1 MATIADMAEDTS
13 PINSHAAAISLDNRL
28 AAAEILQ
35 ELVVDVTDLSLV
47 GKQAHWNLRGRSFR
61 DLHLQLDEMV
71 DVAREGSDTLAER
84 LLQLG
89 VAADGRA
96 ETLYKSSH
104 LDKFPEGRISDD
116 QATDLIVGAL
126 ETVSQV
132 GHSRLGQLG
141 ELDPVSQDLVI
152 AVLEGIEKQLWM
164 FEAHREQEKA
174 R

>member
-1 MATIADMAEDTS
+1 MGEDTS
-13 PINSHAAAISLDNRL
+13 TINAHAAAISLDSRL

-35 ELVVDVTDLSLV
+35 ELVVDVTDLSLI
-47 GKQAHWNLRGRSFR
+47 GKQAHWNLRGPSFR
-61 DLHLQLDEMV
+61 DLHLQLDELV
-71 DVAREGSDTLAER
+71 DVAREGADTLAER

-96 ETLYKSSH
+96 GTISRNSH
-104 LDKFPEGRISDD
+104 LDKFPEGRVSDD
-116 QATDLIVGAL
+116 QVVDLMVAAL

-152 AVLEGIEKQLWM
+152 SVLEGVEKQLWM
-164 FEAHREQEKA
+164 FEAHREREKA
-174 R
+174 

>member
-1 MATIADMAEDTS
+1 MGEDTS
-13 PINSHAAAISLDNRL
+13 AINTHAAAISLDDRL

-35 ELVVDVTDLSLV
+35 ELLTDVTDLSLV

-61 DLHLQLDEMV
+61 DLHLQLDELV

-96 ETLYKSSH
+96 GTIAQSSH
-104 LDKFPEGRISDD
+104 LDKFPEGRVSDD
-116 QATDLIVGAL
+116 QVVDLIVTAL

-132 GHSRLGQLG
+132 GHSRLGKLG
-141 ELDPVSQDLVI
+141 ALDPVSQDLVI
-152 AVLEGIEKQLWM
+152 SVLEGVEKQLWM
-164 FEAHREQEKA
+164 FEAHREREK
-174 R
+174 

>member
-1 MATIADMAEDTS
+1 MPEDTS
-13 PINSHAAAISLDNRL
+13 AINDHAAAISLDDRL

-35 ELVVDVTDLSLV
+35 NLVVDVTDLALQ
-47 GKQAHWNLRGRSFR
+47 GKQAHWNLRGHSFHS
-61 DLHLQLDEMV
+61 LHLQLDDLV
-71 DVAREGSDTLAER
+71 DIAREGSDTLAER

-96 ETLYKSSH
+96 STVVKTSH
-104 LDKFPEGRISDD
+104 LDPFPEGRISDD
-116 QATDLIVGAL
+116 EAVNLIVARL

-152 AVLEGIEKQLWM
+152 EVLQGIEKQLWM
-164 FEAHREQEKA
+164 FEAHREVE

>member
-1 MATIADMAEDTS
+1 MAEDTS
-13 PINSHAAAISLDNRL
+13 AINAHAAAISLDDRL

-35 ELVVDVTDLSLV
+35 ELVIDVIDLSLV

-61 DLHLQLDEMV
+61 DLHLQLDELV
-71 DVAREGSDTLAER
+71 DVAREGADTLAER

-96 ETLYKSSH
+96 ETIDKSSH
-104 LDKFPEGRISDD
+104 LEKFPEGRVGDEEVV
-116 QATDLIVGAL
+116 DLIVAAL

-132 GHSRLGQLG
+132 GHSRLGRLG
-141 ELDPVSQDLVI
+141 DLDPVSQDLVI
-152 AVLEGIEKQLWM
+152 SVMEGVEKQLWM
-164 FEAHREQEKA
+164 FEAHRETQ